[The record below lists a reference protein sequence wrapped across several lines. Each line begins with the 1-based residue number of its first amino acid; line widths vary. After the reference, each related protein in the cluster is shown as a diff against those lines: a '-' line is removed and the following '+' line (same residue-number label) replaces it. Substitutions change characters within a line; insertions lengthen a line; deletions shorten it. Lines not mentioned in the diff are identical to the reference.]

1 MADEGGQDR
10 QLPASERK
18 IRKAREEGQVAR
30 SRDLGHFAA
39 LAVGGAV
46 LVAFA
51 PLLVERLR
59 QLLAHGLRFDAHA
72 LASPQVMLERLS
84 ELGLQFLLVVLP
96 LGLVMAL
103 VAVAAALGGGGWNF
117 TTKALQPNFTRL
129 NPLTGVVRLFS
140 KDQLVQ
146 TLKACL
152 LALVLGLVG
161 ALYLRAHLQDF
172 TALLTQALPQALA
185 DGGGRIY
192 GGLALLVGVL
202 ALFALVDVPLQRFM
216 LLKRLRMS
224 HQEFKQEHKQAE
236 GSPEVKGRIRQR
248 MREASRRRMLAAVP
262 KADLVVTNPT
272 HYAVAL
278 RYDEAT
284 MAAPRVVAKGADLVA
299 QRIRDLARE
308 HKVPVLE
315 APPLAR
321 ALYAHGELE
330 REIPTALFAA
340 VAQVLAY
347 VWQLK
352 AAMAGRGAMPAAL
365 PALPVPAD
373 MDPQNKAAQG

>member
-1 MADEGGQDR
+1 MADEGAQDR

-30 SRDLGHFAA
+30 SRDLGHLAA
-39 LAVGGAV
+39 LAVGGGA

-51 PLLVERLR
+51 HSLADQLR
-59 QLLAHGLRFDAHA
+59 QLLAQGLRFDAHA
-72 LASPQVMLERLS
+72 LSSPALMLERLY

-96 LGLVMAL
+96 LGLLMVL

-117 TTKALQPNFTRL
+117 AMKALKPDFTRF
-129 NPLTGVVRLFS
+129 NPLTGLAKVFS

-161 ALYLRAHLQDF
+161 GMYLRAHLQDF
-172 TALLTQALPQALA
+172 TALLTLPLPQALA
-185 DGGGRIY
+185 EGGARIY

-202 ALFALVDVPLQRFM
+202 ALFALVDVPLQRFL

-224 HQEFKQEHKQAE
+224 HQEFKQEHKEAE
-236 GSPEVKGRIRQR
+236 GSPEVKSRIRQR

-284 MAAPRVVAKGADLVA
+284 MAAPRVVAKGADLLA

-308 HKVPVLE
+308 SQVPVLE
-315 APPLAR
+315 APALAR

-352 AAMAGRGAMPAAL
+352 SAMAGRGAMPGAL

-373 MDPQNKAAQG
+373 MDPQAKAAQS

>member
-1 MADEGGQDR
+1 MADEGAQDR

-39 LAVGGAV
+39 LAVGGAA
-46 LVAFA
+46 LVGFA
-51 PLLVERLR
+51 HPLAQRLQRLLER
-59 QLLAHGLRFDAHA
+59 GLRFDAQA
-72 LASPQVMLERLS
+72 LSSPAVMLERLS
-84 ELGLQFLLVVLP
+84 ELGLQMLLVVLP
-96 LGLVMAL
+96 LGLLMTL

-117 TTKALQPNFTRL
+117 TMKALHPDFGRF

-140 KDQLVQ
+140 KEQLTQ

-152 LALVLGLVG
+152 LALVLGLLG

-172 TALLTQALPQALA
+172 IGLLSLPLPRALA
-185 DGGGRIY
+185 ESGSQLY
-192 GGLALLVGVL
+192 GGLALLVGAL
-202 ALFALVDVPLQRFM
+202 ALFALVDVPLQRFL

-224 HQEFKQEHKQAE
+224 HQEFKQEHKEAE
-236 GSPEVKGRIRQR
+236 GNPEIKGRIRQR
-248 MREASRRRMLAAVP
+248 MREVARRRMLAAVP
-262 KADLVVTNPT
+262 SADLVVTNPT

-284 MAAPRVVAKGADLVA
+284 MAAPRVVAKGADLMS

-347 VWQLK
+347 VYQLK
-352 AAMAGRGAMPAAL
+352 AAMAGRGAMPGAL
-365 PALPVPAD
+365 PALPVPPD
-373 MDPQNKAAQG
+373 MDPAVKKPS

>member
-1 MADEGGQDR
+1 MAESGDQDR

-39 LAVGGAV
+39 LAVGGAA
-46 LVAFA
+46 LVAGA
-51 PLLVERLR
+51 HPLADWLRRLLV
-59 QLLAHGLRFDAHA
+59 HGLRFDHRVLAHPE
-72 LASPQVMLERLS
+72 LMLQRLGD
-84 ELGLQFLLVVLP
+84 LVLPMLLVVLP
-96 LGLVMAL
+96 LGVLMVL

-117 TTKALQPNFTRL
+117 TTQPLRPDFTRF

-152 LALVLGLVG
+152 LALVLGVVG
-161 ALYLRAHLQDF
+161 GMYLRAHLGDF
-172 TALLTQALPQALA
+172 TALLSLPLPAALA
-185 DGGGRIY
+185 EGTSRLY
-192 GGLALLVGVL
+192 GGLALLIGAL
-202 ALFALVDVPLQRFM
+202 ALFALVDVPLQRFL

-224 HQEFKQEHKQAE
+224 HQEFKQEHKEAE
-236 GSPEVKGRIRQR
+236 GNPEVKGRIRQR
-248 MREASRRRMLAAVP
+248 MREMSRKRMLAAVP
-262 KADLVVTNPT
+262 QADLVVTNPT

-278 RYDEAT
+278 KYDEAS
-284 MAAPRVVAKGADLVA
+284 MAAPKVVALGADLLA
-299 QRIRDLARE
+299 QRIREAARE
-308 HKVPVLE
+308 HQVPVLE

-321 ALYAHGELE
+321 ALYAHGDLD
-330 REIPTALFAA
+330 REIPLALYSA

-347 VWQLK
+347 VWQLR

-365 PALPVPAD
+365 PPLPVPPEL
-373 MDPQNKAAQG
+373 DPHHKKPH

>member
-1 MADEGGQDR
+1 MADEGAQDR

-39 LAVGGAV
+39 LAVGGAA
-46 LVAFA
+46 LVGFA
-51 PLLVERLR
+51 HPLAQRLQRLLER
-59 QLLAHGLRFDAHA
+59 GLRFDAHA
-72 LASPQVMLERLS
+72 LSSPAVMLERLS
-84 ELGLQFLLVVLP
+84 ELGLQMLLVVLP
-96 LGLVMAL
+96 LGLLMTL

-117 TTKALQPNFTRL
+117 TMKALHPDFGRF

-140 KDQLVQ
+140 KEQLTQ

-152 LALVLGLVG
+152 LALVLGLLG

-172 TALLTQALPQALA
+172 VGLLSLPLPRALA
-185 DGGGRIY
+185 ESGSQLY
-192 GGLALLVGVL
+192 GGLALLVGAL
-202 ALFALVDVPLQRFM
+202 ALFALVDVPLQRFL

-224 HQEFKQEHKQAE
+224 HQEFKQEHKEAE
-236 GSPEVKGRIRQR
+236 GNPEIKGRIRQR
-248 MREASRRRMLAAVP
+248 MREVARRRMLAAVP
-262 KADLVVTNPT
+262 SADLVVTNPT

-284 MAAPRVVAKGADLVA
+284 MAAPRVVAKGADLMS

-347 VWQLK
+347 VYQLK
-352 AAMAGRGAMPAAL
+352 AAMAGRGAMPGAL
-365 PALPVPAD
+365 PALPVPPD
-373 MDPQNKAAQG
+373 MDPAVKKPS

>member
-1 MADEGGQDR
+1 MADEGAQDR

-39 LAVGGAV
+39 LAVGGAA
-46 LVAFA
+46 LVGFA
-51 PLLVERLR
+51 HPLAQRLQRLLER
-59 QLLAHGLRFDAHA
+59 GLRFDAQA
-72 LASPQVMLERLS
+72 LSSPAVMLERLS
-84 ELGLQFLLVVLP
+84 ELGLQMLLVVLP
-96 LGLVMAL
+96 LGLLMTL

-117 TTKALQPNFTRL
+117 TMKALSPDFGRF

-152 LALVLGLVG
+152 LALVLGLLG
-161 ALYLRAHLQDF
+161 ALYLRAHLLDF
-172 TALLTQALPQALA
+172 IGLLSMPLPRALA
-185 DGGGRIY
+185 ESGSRLY
-192 GGLALLVGVL
+192 GGLALLVGTL
-202 ALFALVDVPLQRFM
+202 ALFALVDVPLQRFL

-224 HQEFKQEHKQAE
+224 HQEFKQEHKEAE
-236 GSPEVKGRIRQR
+236 GNPEIKGRIRQR
-248 MREASRRRMLAAVP
+248 MREVARRRMLAAVP
-262 KADLVVTNPT
+262 SADLVVTNPT

-284 MAAPRVVAKGADLVA
+284 MAAPRVVAKGADLMS

-347 VWQLK
+347 VYQLK
-352 AAMAGRGAMPAAL
+352 AAMAGRGAMPGAL
-365 PALPVPAD
+365 PALPVPPD
-373 MDPQNKAAQG
+373 MDPAVKKPS